1 MTPCERRRQCFPQRV
16 HQNVVHAAARA
27 AERMLRTADRRPIS
41 CVGRTMGGLH
51 GRADSA
57 WNVRVDRS
65 AAASRVLIVDDEPG
79 IVAFVEL
86 GLTQEG
92 IDVISAGSMADG
104 LTALR
109 TERPDLVI
117 VDVGLPDGDGFE
129 LLANIRSESQVPVIM
144 LTARGDVED
153 RVRGLDLGA
162 DDYVAKPFHFAELM
176 ARIRAHLRRRAAD
189 TEAASEPILRVADLS
204 LDPRTRLVYRGDR
217 SIELTAREFELLEL
231 FLREPGRVFSKE
243 SILDR
248 LWGYAFDDNL
258 VEVYVGYLR
267 RKLGEPPLIET
278 LRGAGYA
285 LRAKT

>member
-1 MTPCERRRQCFPQRV
+1 
-16 HQNVVHAAARA
+16 
-27 AERMLRTADRRPIS
+27 
-41 CVGRTMGGLH
+41 MGGLQVEPT
-51 GRADSA
+51 RAC
-57 WNVRVDRS
+57 NVWVDRS
-65 AAASRVLIVDDEPG
+65 AATSRVLIVDDEPG

-86 GLTQEG
+86 GLVQEG
-92 IDVISAGSMADG
+92 IEVISARTMAAG

-109 TERPDLVI
+109 TEGPDLVI
-117 VDVGLPDGDGFE
+117 VDVGLPDGDGFQ
-129 LLANIRSESQVPVIM
+129 LLASIRSESQVPVIM

-176 ARIRAHLRRRAAD
+176 ARIRAHLRRRPEESAGAP
-189 TEAASEPILRVADLS
+189 EPILRVADLS

-231 FLREPGRVFSKE
+231 FLSEPGRVFSKE

-285 LRAKT
+285 LRARS

>member
-1 MTPCERRRQCFPQRV
+1 
-16 HQNVVHAAARA
+16 
-27 AERMLRTADRRPIS
+27 
-41 CVGRTMGGLH
+41 
-51 GRADSA
+51 
-57 WNVRVDRS
+57 
-65 AAASRVLIVDDEPG
+65 VLIVDDEPG

-92 IDVISAGSMADG
+92 IEVVTAGTMASG

-109 TERPDLVI
+109 TGRPDLVI
-117 VDVGLPDGDGFE
+117 VDVGLPDGNGFE
-129 LLANIRSESQVPVIM
+129 LLASIRSESQVPVIM

-176 ARIRAHLRRRAAD
+176 ARIRAHLRRRA
-189 TEAASEPILRVADLS
+189 TETEGTPEPILRVADLS
-204 LDPRTRLVYRGDR
+204 LDPRTRLVFRGDR

-267 RKLGEPPLIET
+267 RKLGEPPVIET

-285 LRAKT
+285 LRARS